1 MSLLV
6 KYGILVVV
14 VWRLTH
20 LIGMEDGPFDI
31 IIRVRKL
38 MGNSFFGKLMDC
50 FYCLSV
56 WIGCA
61 AAFYAGWEGGAEEIV
76 ILTFYYSGAALLL
89 EKLTNKNFT

>member
-1 MSLLV
+1 MSLIV
-6 KYGILVVV
+6 KYAILVVV

-20 LIGMEDGPFDI
+20 LISQEDGPFDI

-38 MGNSFFGKLMDC
+38 FGNSVIGKLMDC

-56 WIGCA
+56 WIGCGV
-61 AAFYAGWEGGAEEIV
+61 AFYAGWEGGAEEII
-76 ILTFYYSGAALLL
+76 ILTFYYSGASLLL